1 VNQEADSRSALER
14 RLDAL
19 HERARSSF
27 LLQRLTVVTRIL
39 IAAGFIPTGLVKV
52 LGERFTQISLDSP
65 IGLFFEGLYRSGL
78 YWRFLGLAQLV
89 TGALLLIPATA
100 TVAAVSFFA
109 IILNIFVITVSME
122 FRGTPVITGLMLLA
136 AIYLLCWDYDRLK
149 GLLFAPRR
157 ADVVAAPRGWRRLER
172 TGYVLATVGSLLVL
186 GATRSFVPR
195 RGVLAGLGLGVVG
208 GGALLVAWFLQSRAA
223 RGR

>member
-1 VNQEADSRSALER
+1 MNEELDSRGALER

-27 LLQRLTVVTRIL
+27 LLRRLTVVTRIL

-89 TGALLLIPATA
+89 TGVLLLIPATA

-122 FRGTPVITGLMLLA
+122 FRGTPIITGLMLLA

-149 GLLFAPRR
+149 SLLFAPRR
-157 ADVVAAPRGWRRLER
+157 AEVFPAPRVWRGLER

-195 RGVLAGLGLGVVG
+195 RGALLGLGMGVVG
-208 GGALLVAWFLQSRAA
+208 GGVLLVAWFLQARAA
-223 RGR
+223 RRR